1 MNMAEE
7 LERLQSLHERG
18 VLTADEFARA
28 KAKLLGD
35 TDTWSG
41 STSAN
46 GTSARIGSQLRRSRT
61 DRVFGGVCGGL
72 GQYAGLPSWG
82 WRVLFCLAVLCAG
95 FGFLIYFLLW
105 IFMPQEA

>member
-1 MNMAEE
+1 MNMSDE

-18 VLTADEFARA
+18 VLSADEFARA
-28 KAKLLGD
+28 KTRLLGD
-35 TDTWSG
+35 DSG
-41 STSAN
+41 WGSAAGVRSN
-46 GTSARIGSQLRRSRT
+46 FKPLRRSRT
-61 DRVFGGVCGGL
+61 DSIFGGVCGGL
-72 GQYAGLPSWG
+72 GQSSGLPSWG

>member
-35 TDTWSG
+35 GNTWG
-41 STSAN
+41 VSTSA
-46 GTSARIGSQLRRSRT
+46 GTASRLQRSRT

-82 WRVLFCLAVLCAG
+82 WRILFCLAVLCAG